1 MLRFARN
8 DESRAFVRFAAGPTV
23 FLLGGLAALAFAP
36 VGWFLLIFLS
46 LAGLLHLIDR
56 ASPRRALALGWLFGL
71 GLFGVG
77 VSWVYTSL
85 HVYGG
90 MPSWL
95 AAFAVFLFCGILALF
110 PAAAA
115 WATVRYSGPG
125 LFRLLLAFP
134 LMWTGVEWVRGWLFT
149 GFPWLAAGYAQVPD
163 GPLAGYAPIAGVYGV
178 SWLTAI
184 CAGALVWLL
193 RSAWLPGKWLAPL
206 SLLVVLAGAGEGL
219 KQVEWTRPT
228 GGPVAVALVQGNVP
242 QEMKWRPEQAA
253 QTLADYAEHVRSS
266 RARLIVL
273 PETAFPVFYR
283 DLRPSYLAE
292 LRELA
297 NERGA
302 DILAGVPTGDL
313 AGAYYNS
320 VVSIGAAPEQFYHK
334 HHLVAFGEFIPPGF
348 GWIVKVLHIPL
359 SDFARGGREQPP
371 MNVAGQK
378 VAVNICYEDVFGEE
392 IIRPLPAATL
402 LVNVTN
408 DAWFG
413 ESFAGWQHAQM
424 SQMRALEAGRY
435 MLRATNTGV
444 TAIIDQKGRVVS
456 ALPEFVT
463 ATLTGEAQ
471 GFEGMTP
478 YARWGN
484 APVVLLLMG
493 LLAVVALRQR
503 P

>member
-1 MLRFARN
+1 MNWSNKLAGGRFAPAVL
-8 DESRAFVRFAAGPTV
+8 AFA
-23 FLLGGLAALAFAP
+23 LGGLAALAFAP
-36 VGWFLLIFLS
+36 VGWFLLVFLS
-46 LAGLLHLIDR
+46 LAGLLRIIEQ
-56 ASPRRALALGWLFGL
+56 AGPRRAFTLGWLFGL

-90 MPSWL
+90 MPDWL
-95 AAFAVFLFCGILALF
+95 AASAVFLFCGILALF
-110 PAAAA
+110 PAVAA
-115 WATVRYSGPG
+115 WATVRCSKPG
-125 LFRLLLAFP
+125 LGRLLLAFP

-149 GFPWLAAGYAQVPD
+149 GFPWLATGYAQVPD
-163 GPLAGYAPIAGVYGV
+163 GPLAGYAPIVGVYGV
-178 SWLTAI
+178 SWLTAL
-184 CAGALVWLL
+184 CAGALVWLA
-193 RSAWLPGKWLAPL
+193 RSIWLPGKWLAPFAV
-206 SLLVVLAGAGEGL
+206 LLVVLGAGEAL
-219 KQVEWTRPT
+219 KLVEWTRPA
-228 GGPVAVALVQGNVP
+228 GEPIRVALVQGNVP

-253 QTLADYAEHVRSS
+253 QTLADYAAHI
-266 RARLIVL
+266 RAARAQLVVL

-283 DLRPSYLAE
+283 DLPPSYLAE
-292 LRELA
+292 LRGLA
-297 NERGA
+297 GERGA

-320 VVSIGAAPEQFYHK
+320 VVSIGEAPPQFYHK

-359 SDFARGGREQPP
+359 SDFARGGKDQPP
-371 MNVAGQK
+371 MSVAGQK

-392 IIRPLPAATL
+392 IIRPLPEATL

-424 SQMRALEAGRY
+424 SQMRALESGRT

-444 TAIIDQKGRVVS
+444 TAIIDHKGRVLS

-471 GFEGMTP
+471 GYTGMTP
-478 YARWGN
+478 YARLGN
-484 APVVLLLMG
+484 APVVLLMVLLMG
-493 LLAVVALRQR
+493 VTLRRR